1 MAGRAGR
8 TESKIARA
16 LVQGLASSLSGR
28 RPCPRSCAAVHSTD
42 AAACNR
48 IVLAC
53 ASHACRSLGPRPS
66 CSDWSTSRLAL
77 AHRSKSENRTTG
89 NIPNTPGSLP
99 RASLQLGP
107 GFLLRLWPSRLS
119 TRLAQRSVGHRP
131 EQERAVWHCACVVAW
146 DFWNAPNSEAAV
158 LRRLQG
164 RRCGQSGRRLW
175 KNAEVDHRIPLF
187 RVWKEYRD
195 VPWPKLLAY
204 WGMPNLQVINRD
216 VHVTKCAIEARD
228 RRAASSL
235 EGPD

>member
-77 AHRSKSENRTTG
+77 AHRSKSENRLPATFR
-89 NIPNTPGSLP
+89 TPP
-99 RASLQLGP
+99 APYRERAYSLGP
-107 GFLLRLWPSRLS
+107 GF
-119 TRLAQRSVGHRP
+119 
-131 EQERAVWHCACVVAW
+131 CCV
-146 DFWNAPNSEAAV
+146 
-158 LRRLQG
+158 
-164 RRCGQSGRRLW
+164 CGQAVYRLGW
-175 KNAEVDHRIPLF
+175 HNDLWGTGPNKNALYGTVR
-187 RVWKEYRD
+187 
-195 VPWPKLLAY
+195 
-204 WGMPNLQVINRD
+204 
-216 VHVTKCAIEARD
+216 
-228 RRAASSL
+228 ASSR
-235 EGPD
+235 GTSGMRRIARQQYCGVSKGGGAANRVGDYGRTPR